1 MSASSPPS
9 SPGPAPHPPNALS
22 MRDTILPQDLPRF
35 LAFLSKDRGG
45 DIFEGYDLNDNGKIV
60 YTFYNADTNE
70 VLEREIFE
78 DNGNAKKY
86 LEQEVKVFE
95 ENKTS
100 GWWVAP
106 EGYEE
111 EMEEK
116 DRKLRE
122 KEEKK
127 KEEEE
132 EGKK

>member
-9 SPGPAPHPPNALS
+9 SPGPAPYPPNALS

-45 DIFEGYDLNDNGKIV
+45 DIFEGYDLNDN
-60 YTFYNADTNE
+60 
-70 VLEREIFE
+70 VLERETFE

-86 LEQEVKVFE
+86 LEQEEKMFE
-95 ENKTS
+95 ENKRS

>member
-1 MSASSPPS
+1 MSSPAPS
-9 SPGPAPHPPNALS
+9 SPGPAPYPSNALS

-45 DIFEGYDLNDNGKIV
+45 DIFEGYNLNDN
-60 YTFYNADTNE
+60 DTNE
-70 VLEREIFE
+70 VLERETFE

-86 LEQEVKVFE
+86 LEQEEKLFE
-95 ENKTS
+95 ENKRS

-116 DRKLRE
+116 DRKVRE
-122 KEEKK
+122 KGEERK
-127 KEEEE
+127 KEEEKNAE
-132 EGKK
+132 VKK